1 MLARCL
7 SVLLVLTLVVPGAAW
22 AGERG
27 YFGFGFKID
36 GEGLMSNPTLR
47 SATIEKVA
55 PHSPAALA
63 GMQVGDAVIEVAG
76 QAIAGAKGKDIQAH
90 IEKDIG
96 ETVQIKLRQR
106 NGDMVVIKMVAAAKT
121 W

>member
-47 SATIEKVA
+47 
-55 PHSPAALA
+55 SPAALA